1 MLILLFTASHF
12 AYSQKDKPNIVI
24 IYVDDL
30 GYGDIGVNGAVG
42 VKTPNIDTLAENGL
56 NFTDAHCS
64 ASPCT
69 PSRYSLL
76 TGSYAFRNNAAI
88 LEGDAPLIIDTTK
101 ETLPKMLQ
109 KAGYT
114 TGVVGKWHLGLGKGK
129 IDWNKRIPLGP
140 KEVGFDYSFLIPATG
155 DRVPCVF
162 LENQKVVGLDLNDP
176 ITKYLKDFA
185 QERDW
190 EQFHSPKN
198 LSMALSVECAEL
210 MEHFQW
216 LKEESSYLLDNQTQQ
231 AVSEEVVDVLLYTLR
246 LADVLNIDLP
256 LTIAQ
261 KTQKNEA
268 KYPIEKVKGSAKKY
282 NQYE

>member
-1 MLILLFTASHF
+1 M
-12 AYSQKDKPNIVI
+12 QK
-24 IYVDDL
+24 
-30 GYGDIGVNGAVG
+30 
-42 VKTPNIDTLAENGL
+42 
-56 NFTDAHCS
+56 F
-64 ASPCT
+64 
-69 PSRYSLL
+69 
-76 TGSYAFRNNAAI
+76 
-88 LEGDAPLIIDTTK
+88 
-101 ETLPKMLQ
+101 ETL
-109 KAGYT
+109 
-114 TGVVGKWHLGLGKGK
+114 
-129 IDWNKRIPLGP
+129 
-140 KEVGFDYSFLIPATG
+140 ES
-155 DRVPCVF
+155 
-162 LENQKVVGLDLNDP
+162 
-176 ITKYLKDFA
+176 ITKYLKNFA

-198 LSMALSVECAEL
+198 LSMALSIECAEL